1 MKEINFGKLLACHT
15 TYQFIT
21 KMPHHFETIYSH
33 ATQELKLSLTLS
45 PDTSLAP
52 PLLSLVA
59 IATLVMLVMPMP
71 QPPYP

>member
-1 MKEINFGKLLACHT
+1 VWSGRATQAHT
-15 TYQFIT
+15 VYEVIEHKFLNNTT
-21 KMPHHFETIYSH
+21 ANYSH
-33 ATQELKLSLTLS
+33 ATQGLKLSLTLS